1 MSAFLCLLFALGSQL
16 QYVDESLI
24 NRRNLRISTH
34 IPLTPLLQGVYT
46 FPRSPGDSLPAA

>member
-16 QYVDESLI
+16 QYVDKSLI

-46 FPRSPGDSLPAA
+46 FP